1 MDAEEAKEGLS
12 TEQVARLRDLRSRL
26 LHLHKSLLDMERQN
40 FESKSGRVTPGE
52 LLQLVL
58 NNPQFAWLRII
69 TALVVEFDEVL
80 NGEEPATAGDFEDL
94 LSQARLLFTSP
105 RNREFTIN
113 YQAAMQRE
121 PSVIMAHAAVM
132 QLLRQDH

>member
-1 MDAEEAKEGLS
+1 MDDEETKEELGKEDLAK
-12 TEQVARLRDLRSRL
+12 LRDLRSRL
-26 LHLHKSLLDMERQN
+26 LYLHKSLLEMERQN
-40 FESKSGRVTPGE
+40 FESKSGRVRPGE

-58 NNPQFAWLRII
+58 NNSQFAWLRII
-69 TALVVEFDEVL
+69 TALVVEVDEVL
-80 NGEEPATAGDFEDL
+80 NGEEPATADDLQDL

-105 RNREFTIN
+105 SNQEFEIK

-121 PSVIMAHAAVM
+121 PSVVLAHAAVM